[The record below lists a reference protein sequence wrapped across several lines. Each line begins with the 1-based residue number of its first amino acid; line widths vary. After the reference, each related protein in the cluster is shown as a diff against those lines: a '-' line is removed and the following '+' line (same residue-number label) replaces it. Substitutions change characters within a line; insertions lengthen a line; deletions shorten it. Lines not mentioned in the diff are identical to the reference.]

1 MEYQN
6 NELTDTAVRTYGK
19 TELALMYNPH
29 SSPRAAVQTLKR
41 WIQCNTELSEK
52 LDAIG
57 YRPKRHTI
65 YSPEAELIFKY
76 IGKP

>member
-41 WIQCNTELSEK
+41 WIQSTLNCLKSLTLSVTDPSDTRYTALK
-52 LDAIG
+52 L
-57 YRPKRHTI
+57 
-65 YSPEAELIFKY
+65 S
-76 IGKP
+76 